1 MGVSGLDWIKET
13 VEKRASAKT
22 VTATIILLARVLNT
36 LRELVE
42 KVCIYGF
49 ARRHIKASQ
58 VTSGAALCARLVR
71 ASMMAVILLIV
82 ECAGY
87 LAA

>member
-1 MGVSGLDWIKET
+1 M
-13 VEKRASAKT
+13 SAA
-22 VTATIILLARVLNT
+22 VVLLARVEKS

-49 ARRHIKASQ
+49 ARRHMRASQ
-58 VTSGAALCARLVR
+58 VSSGAALCARLVR
-71 ASMMAVILLIV
+71 ASMMAVILVIV
-82 ECAGY
+82 ECAGC

>member
-1 MGVSGLDWIKET
+1 M
-13 VEKRASAKT
+13 EKRANAKT
-22 VTATIILLARVLNT
+22 VTAAVILLARALNT

-49 ARRHIKASQ
+49 ARRHIRASQ

-82 ECAGY
+82 
-87 LAA
+87 